1 MVTVVVVA
9 VQITYLNSFLVRL
22 IRTGLG
28 PHAPRGGI
36 TTEHTS
42 FRWPQF
48 LEPKETDEYQAPYGH
63 TI

>member
-1 MVTVVVVA
+1 MVTVVVA
-9 VQITYLNSFLVRL
+9 VQITYLNSFFVRL

-42 FRWPQF
+42 SRWTQF
-48 LEPKETDEYQAPYGH
+48 LEPKETDEYQAPHGH